1 MPTNVLILAVLTI
14 GFVTWVI
21 VRLRARLRGTLEEAA
36 SWPLKE
42 PDALYRDGKVIA
54 RIEGA
59 TVDEAAKSVHFER
72 LTGTVNLLNLGPD
85 LFDFRRYRLRCIAI
99 ESMTGAPP
107 APYLYRKVTC
117 NIVDQA

>member
-1 MPTNVLILAVLTI
+1 MPTRVLIFAVLTI
-14 GFVTWVI
+14 GFVAWVV
-21 VRLRARLRGTLEEAA
+21 VRLRARLRRTLEAA
-36 SWPLKE
+36 PSWPLKE
-42 PDALYRDGKVIA
+42 PDALYRDGRLIA
-54 RIEGA
+54 RVAGA

-85 LFDFRRYRLRCIAI
+85 LVDFRRYRLRCVAI

-117 NIVDQA
+117 NIVGQT